1 MLTISGS
8 VQIASPTPT
17 ATEVPTAEA
26 LQGCSPGFWKQEQH
40 FAEWPALYLPGD
52 RVATALEWEGLEGD
66 PTLLEAL
73 QEGGGGLAAL
83 LRQAVAALINAAHD
97 GVDFTYS
104 VQEVLDLVEA
114 GAHYRGL
121 RTGEGLV
128 RGRQ

>member
-1 MLTISGS
+1 M
-8 VQIASPTPT
+8 
-17 ATEVPTAEA
+17 
-26 LQGCSPGFWKQEQH
+26 
-40 FAEWPALYLPGD
+40 
-52 RVATALEWEGLEGD
+52 GLEGD

-114 GAHYRGL
+114 AL
-121 RTGEGLV
+121 
-128 RGRQ
+128 